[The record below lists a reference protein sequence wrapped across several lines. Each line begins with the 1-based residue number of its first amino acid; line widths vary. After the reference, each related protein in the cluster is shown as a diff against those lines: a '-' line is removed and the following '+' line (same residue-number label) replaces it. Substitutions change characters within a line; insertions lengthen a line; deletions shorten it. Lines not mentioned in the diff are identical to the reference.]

1 MTSISKLS
9 LSKASLFKVTL
20 TLAAGLYGSAAL
32 AAIQSK
38 EIPYTAA
45 DGTKLVSYYVYD
57 DAIKTKR
64 PGILVVHEWWGLN
77 DYARKRA
84 TQLAKLGYA
93 ALAIDMYGDGK
104 HTEKASE
111 AMEMMH
117 GVFNDAS
124 TSMTRAKA
132 GLELLEAQPQVDTSK
147 IGAIGY
153 CFGGKIVLDMARAG
167 LPLAGVAS
175 FHGVLATATPAQAS
189 VVKAKIL
196 VLHGEADTMVKPAEV
211 DAFKAEMKAGNVPYQ
226 FISYPNAKHG
236 FSSPAADRLGKENM
250 IDVGYNA
257 AADKKSWHDMRVF
270 FNSVFGEKH

>member
-1 MTSISKLS
+1 MKSIMKIALV
-9 LSKASLFKVTL
+9 LC
-20 TLAAGLYGSAAL
+20 AGLYGSVVF

-38 EIPYTAA
+38 EIHYTAA
-45 DGTKLVSYYVYD
+45 DGRQLVSYYAYD
-57 DAIKTKR
+57 DAIKGKR

-77 DYARKRA
+77 DYARRRA

-93 ALAIDMYGDGK
+93 AMAIDMYGNGQ
-104 HTEKASE
+104 HTEKAGE

-124 TSMTRAKA
+124 TSMIRAKA
-132 GLELLEAQPQVDTSK
+132 GLDLLKAQPQVDPTK

-167 LPLAGVAS
+167 LPLNGVAS
-175 FHGVLATATPAQAS
+175 FHGVLATATPAKEG

-196 VLHGEADTMVKPAEV
+196 VLYGAADTMVPAADV
-211 DAFKAEMKAGNVPYQ
+211 TAFKAEMKAANVPYE
-226 FISYPNAKHG
+226 FVVYPNAKHG
-236 FSSPAADRLGKENM
+236 FSSPDADRLGKENK

-257 AADKKSWHDMRVF
+257 EADKESWQKMREF
-270 FNSVFGEKH
+270 FNDVFAEKH

>member
-1 MTSISKLS
+1 MTSIFKLS
-9 LSKASLFKVTL
+9 LSKASLFKAA
-20 TLAAGLYGSAAL
+20 LALATGLYGSAAL

-270 FNSVFGEKH
+270 FDSVFGEKH

>member
-1 MTSISKLS
+1 MKKIIKLS
-9 LSKASLFKVTL
+9 FLLGASLYTSMAF
-20 TLAAGLYGSAAL
+20 

-38 EIPYTAA
+38 ELHYTAA
-45 DGTKLVSYYVYD
+45 DGTQLVGYYAYD
-57 DAIKTKR
+57 DAIKAKQ

-77 DYARKRA
+77 DYARRRA

-93 ALAIDMYGDGK
+93 ALAIDMYGEGK

-124 TSMTRAKA
+124 TSMVRAKA
-132 GLELLEAQPQVDTSK
+132 GLELLKAQPQVDVSK

-167 LPLAGVAS
+167 LPLNGVAS
-175 FHGVLATATPAQAS
+175 FHGVLTPATPAKEGE
-189 VVKAKIL
+189 VKAKIL
-196 VLHGEADTMVKPAEV
+196 VLHGAADTMVKAEDV
-211 DAFKAEMKAGNVPYQ
+211 TAFKAEMKAANVPYK
-226 FISYPNAKHG
+226 FVMYPNAKHG
-236 FSSPAADRLGKENM
+236 FSSPDADRLAKENK

-257 AADKKSWHDMRVF
+257 SADIKSWQEMRQF
-270 FNSVFGEKH
+270 FNEVFGEKH